1 MLYVVWVTVIP
12 GLVCPKKNGTRYAAT
27 GTRSTSEKSPR
38 QDTVPVCPNGYPTV
52 ELQQHAKQSLV
63 VLWRRMWFS
72 VSTCSTVL
80 SSLFA
85 RVMSATGSISSRVPG
100 YPPRQRVPVPGVPGT
115 HIGCARAGTPE
126 VYTYQVPGTRKG
138 SARHS
143 LPMQLSTFLPAPER
157 TSVIFRRMLHPAS
170 SQPRLAPCSSIPE
183 SWLVGCTN
191 IPTRV
196 VGPFR
201 YSTRIEQQ
209 LMPMQQQEQGT
220 ARPSAADPAPLKL
233 KHDEE
238 PTTARSTQCGRPP

>member
-52 ELQQHAKQSLV
+52 QLYSSTQSSH
-63 VLWRRMWFS
+63 LWSCGVGCGSRYQPIVRS
-72 VSTCSTVL
+72 YL
-80 SSLFA
+80 RYLP

-201 YSTRIEQQ
+201 YSIEQQ